1 MSTMKNY
8 LCALSLLF
16 CGVLV
21 SFAQSGGY
29 SLPAIECMG
38 VELDGSQTLRVWA
51 LGRNK
56 VDALEQAKK
65 NAVREVI
72 FNGIR
77 NGSKE
82 CNMRPLIYEVNAEEK
97 YQYYFNAFFKD
108 EGDYKQYV
116 SMEDR
121 RPFTNRKE
129 NTKTQVKYCVT
140 VRVLRAELQQ
150 RLIDDKII
158 KP

>member
-1 MSTMKNY
+1 MAKRCLTLMV
-8 LCALSLLF
+8 LLI
-16 CGVLV
+16 GVLV
-21 SFAQSGGY
+21 SFGQSGDY
-29 SLPAIECMG
+29 SLPEIECMG
-38 VELDGSQTLRVWA
+38 VEGDGSQTLRVWA
-51 LGRNK
+51 WGRNK

-65 NAVREVI
+65 NAVKEVI
-72 FNGIR
+72 FRGIR

-82 CNMRPLIYEVNAEEK
+82 CNMRPLVYEVNAEEK
-97 YQYYFNAFFKD
+97 YQYYFNVFFKD

-121 RPFTNRKE
+121 RPLTNKKE
-129 NTKTQVKYCVT
+129 NTKTQVKYGVT

>member
-1 MSTMKNY
+1 MRKLFLMMSVFFITGLM
-8 LCALSLLF
+8 
-16 CGVLV
+16 
-21 SFAQSGGY
+21 FAQSGDY
-29 SLPAIECMG
+29 TLPSIECMG
-38 VELDGSQTLRVWA
+38 VENDGSQTLRVWA

-65 NAVREVI
+65 NAVKEVI
-72 FNGIR
+72 FKGIR

-82 CNMRPLIYEVNAEEK
+82 CNMRPIIYEVNAEEK
-97 YQYYFNAFFKD
+97 YQYYFNVFFKD
-108 EGDYKQYV
+108 GGDYKQYV

-121 RPFTNRKE
+121 RPLTNKKE
-129 NTKTQVKYCVT
+129 NTKTQVKYGVT

>member
-1 MSTMKNY
+1 MSMIKKYFCT
-8 LCALSLLF
+8 LLLLIF
-16 CGVLV
+16 GVIVL
-21 SFAQSGGY
+21 FGQSGSY

-38 VELDGSQTLRVWA
+38 VEGDGSQTLRVWA

-65 NAVREVI
+65 NAVKEVI
-72 FNGIR
+72 FKGIR
-77 NGSKE
+77 NGSKD

-97 YQYYFNAFFKD
+97 YQYYFNVFFKD
-108 EGDYKQYV
+108 DGDYKQYV

-121 RPFTNRKE
+121 RLLTNKKE
-129 NTKTQVKYCVT
+129 NTKTQVKYGVT